1 MSNAVY
7 LVSSLPTLQ
16 FGDTPPFSL
25 DEFRRQCEGVIS
37 AYEME
42 ALEALLA
49 GKSHSDSFVSAY
61 FARETLL
68 KNIAGKMRA
77 AAWDS
82 DIRFSERPYDG
93 YDVTY
98 AKMVSDAL
106 LRTNPLEREHELDK
120 ARFWLV
126 DELSGV
132 GGFTMAHVYAYAIKL
147 MICERWSRL
156 SPEAGDASLMK
167 VINENDLASMRE

>member
-1 MSNAVY
+1 
-7 LVSSLPTLQ
+7 
-16 FGDTPPFSL
+16 
-25 DEFRRQCEGVIS
+25 
-37 AYEME
+37 
-42 ALEALLA
+42 
-49 GKSHSDSFVSAY
+49 
-61 FARETLL
+61 
-68 KNIAGKMRA
+68 
-77 AAWDS
+77 
-82 DIRFSERPYDG
+82 
-93 YDVTY
+93 
-98 AKMVSDAL
+98 MVSDAL

-167 VINENDLASMRE
+167 VINENDLASKRE